1 MSQVAE
7 RKQVVRPLRDGRL
20 VIPTEFREA
29 LGLGGDDALLVM
41 TLVEGELR
49 IWKANDGE
57 RVDVSDWLKELY
69 DYFAPARE
77 EAIEKGSTEQEIN
90 DWINQ
95 AVAEVR
101 AERGR
106 S

>member
-7 RKQVVRPLRDGRL
+7 RKKVVRPLRDGRL

-29 LGLGGDDALLVM
+29 LGLVGDDAVLAM
-41 TLVEGELR
+41 TLVDGELR
-49 IWKANDGE
+49 IRKANDGE
-57 RVDVSDWLKELY
+57 KADVSDWLKELY

-77 EAIEKGSTEQEIN
+77 EAIEKGYTEQEIN
-90 DWINQ
+90 DWIDQ

-106 S
+106 G